1 MKYDSAPAE
10 QCVRALP
17 MSPYTPWRCPRS
29 RCVRCGVQLRIL
41 RRGSAAVVC
50 TVGSSHAQP
59 DTMQVSQ
66 ATFELIKD
74 DFRCAPRGPIEVKA
88 KGVLETWYLESR
100 RNGGVSQIS

>member
-1 MKYDSAPAE
+1 
-10 QCVRALP
+10 
-17 MSPYTPWRCPRS
+17 
-29 RCVRCGVQLRIL
+29 
-41 RRGSAAVVC
+41 
-50 TVGSSHAQP
+50 
-59 DTMQVSQ
+59 MQVSQ